1 MALRGSGGG
10 RSGGGSRA
18 DEQRQRILAGAV
30 TVFSRR
36 GYGAASMNEVADQVG
51 LRKPT
56 LYHYVRT
63 KQDLLVAVY
72 EEVLDES
79 LRSARTIVAGAPS
92 TREAVRG
99 LIVERVRYT
108 CEHRDLL
115 TICFHEESAL
125 PEELAAPILE
135 RRREFER
142 VVRDAV
148 DAHLRETGR
157 TLPMSV
163 GTYVSTCLG
172 AANWTYK
179 WFDPAGPRTPRE
191 LGEDVAEVLLRILD

>member
-1 MALRGSGGG
+1 M
-10 RSGGGSRA
+10 SRA
-18 DEQRQRILAGAV
+18 DEQRARILAAAV
-30 TVFSRR
+30 AVFSRH
-36 GYGAASMNEVADQVG
+36 GYGAASMNDVAAQVG
-51 LRKPT
+51 LSKPT
-56 LYHYVRT
+56 LYHYFRA

-79 LRSARTIVAGAPS
+79 LRSAQEIVAGAAS

-125 PEELAAPILE
+125 PAELAEPILE
-135 RRREFER
+135 RRRGFER

-148 DAHLRETGR
+148 EAHLRETGR

-179 WFDPAGPRTPRE
+179 WFDPAGPRSPRE
-191 LGEDVAEVLLRILD
+191 LGDDVATVLLGVLDA

>member
-1 MALRGSGGG
+1 M
-10 RSGGGSRA
+10 GSRA
-18 DEQRQRILAGAV
+18 DERRQRILEGAV
-30 TVFSRR
+30 AVFSSR
-36 GYGAASMNEVADQVG
+36 GYRAASMNDVAARVG
-51 LRKPT
+51 LSKPA

-63 KQDLLVAVY
+63 KEDLLVAVY

-79 LRSARTIVAGAPS
+79 LRSAQRIVAEAPS
-92 TREAVRG
+92 TREAVRR

-125 PEELAAPILE
+125 PEELAEPILE
-135 RRREFER
+135 RRRVFER

-148 DAHLRETGR
+148 EAHLAETGR

-179 WFDPAGPRTPRE
+179 WFDPSGPRSATE
-191 LGEDVAEVLLRILD
+191 LGDDVAAVVLGLLDPPT

>member
-1 MALRGSGGG
+1 MATRG
-10 RSGGGSRA
+10 SGGGSRA

-30 TVFSRR
+30 AVFSRR
-36 GYGAASMNEVADQVG
+36 GYRAASMNEVADQVG

-79 LRSARTIVAGAPS
+79 LRSARTIVAEAPT
-92 TREAVRG
+92 TREAVRR

-125 PEELAAPILE
+125 PSELAEPILE

-148 DAHLRETGR
+148 EAHLRETGR
-157 TLPMSV
+157 SLPMSV

-179 WFDPAGPRTPRE
+179 WFDPAGPRSPRE
-191 LGEDVAEVLLRILD
+191 LGDDVASVLLGVLDA

>member
-1 MALRGSGGG
+1 MAARG
-10 RSGGGSRA
+10 SGGGSRA

-30 TVFSRR
+30 AVFSRR
-36 GYGAASMNEVADQVG
+36 GYRAASMNEVADQVG

-79 LRSARTIVAGAPS
+79 LASARRIVAAAPS
-92 TREAVRG
+92 AREAVRE
-99 LIVERVRYT
+99 LLVERVRYT

-125 PEELAAPILE
+125 PPELAEPILE

-148 DAHLRETGR
+148 AAHLRETGR
-157 TLPMSV
+157 ALPMSV

-179 WFDPAGPRTPRE
+179 WFDPAGPRSPRE
-191 LGEDVAEVLLRILD
+191 LGEDVASVLVGILDG

>member
-1 MALRGSGGG
+1 MATRETEAGSAT
-10 RSGGGSRA
+10 GSRA

-30 TVFSRR
+30 AVFSRR
-36 GYGAASMNEVADQVG
+36 GYRAASMNEVADQVG

-79 LRSARTIVAGAPS
+79 LASARRIVAGAPS
-92 TREAVRG
+92 AREAVRG

-125 PEELAAPILE
+125 PPELAAPILE

-148 DAHLRETGR
+148 TAHLRETGR

-163 GTYVSTCLG
+163 GTFVNTCLG

-179 WFDPAGPRTPRE
+179 WFDPAGPRSSRQ
-191 LGEDVAEVLLRILD
+191 LGEDVASVLMGVLEG